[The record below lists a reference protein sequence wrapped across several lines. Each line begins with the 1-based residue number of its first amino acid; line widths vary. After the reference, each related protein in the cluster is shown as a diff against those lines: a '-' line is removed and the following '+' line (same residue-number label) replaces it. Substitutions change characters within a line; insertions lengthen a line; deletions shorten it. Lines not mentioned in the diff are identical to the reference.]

1 MKMKGLKLRIEWIC
15 LIQMGNTL
23 KKIILSIQI
32 KTNQRENKPK
42 IGPTLQNIEVKQ
54 IASLEIGAKYYKKKL
69 IFDL

>member
-1 MKMKGLKLRIEWIC
+1 
-15 LIQMGNTL
+15 MGNTL